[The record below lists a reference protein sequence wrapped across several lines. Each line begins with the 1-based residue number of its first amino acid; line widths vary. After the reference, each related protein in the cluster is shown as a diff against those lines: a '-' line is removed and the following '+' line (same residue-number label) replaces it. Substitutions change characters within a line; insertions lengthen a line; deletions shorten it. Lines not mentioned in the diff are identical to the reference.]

1 MAWAYLGA
9 AILAEL
15 IGTIGLRVVAGTVTW
30 WAVALIA
37 TAYAL
42 SFVAMTVSL
51 RRLNLAVVYAVWSGV
66 GIAAV
71 ALAGAVFFGERLGW
85 RAVAGLL
92 IITAGVLVLV
102 TSGTTSRTG

>member
-1 MAWAYLGA
+1 MPWVYLGA
-9 AILAEL
+9 AIVAEL
-15 IGTIGLRVVAGTVTW
+15 VGTIGLRLLAGTVTW
-30 WAVALIA
+30 WAVALITA
-37 TAYAL
+37 AYAL

-51 RRLNLAVVYAVWSGV
+51 RRLNLAVVYSVWSGV

-71 ALAGAVFFGERLGW
+71 ALAGTVLFGERLGW

-92 IITAGVLVLV
+92 VIMAGVLVLV